1 MQIILVLIGLI
12 TGVGVGVGIGCIIR
26 RHKPSGYIRIDRSE
40 PDEPPMLFLESHIG
54 IHELSKKKYV
64 TYKVKMENYISHE

>member
-12 TGVGVGVGIGCIIR
+12 TGVGIGCIIR